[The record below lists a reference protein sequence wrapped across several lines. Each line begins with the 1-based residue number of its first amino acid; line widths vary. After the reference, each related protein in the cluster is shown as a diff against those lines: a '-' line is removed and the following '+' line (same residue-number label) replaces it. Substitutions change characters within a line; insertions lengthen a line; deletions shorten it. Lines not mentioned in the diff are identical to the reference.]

1 MKAVVARPRLRM
13 PRLGVGPQV
22 VVVLL
27 VLSLFGAMAIEPT
40 RQLMSQRAR
49 IAGVA
54 QDLQQIERSNDRLA
68 GRIDRL
74 QDPDFLE
81 QRAREIGLV
90 RPGEDSIVVM
100 PPSKKMQDHKKP
112 DKKRPKSDK
121 VRPLGFFEGF
131 LNFVGII

>member
-1 MKAVVARPRLRM
+1 M
-13 PRLGVGPQV
+13 PRLGVGPQI

-27 VLSLFGAMAIEPT
+27 VVSLFGAMAIEPT
-40 RQLMSQRAR
+40 RQLMSQRVR

-54 QDLQQIERSNDRLA
+54 QDLKQIERSNDRLA

-100 PPSKKMQDHKKP
+100 PPSKQMQGKKEPHKKQN
-112 DKKRPKSDK
+112 KTPKS
-121 VRPLGFFEGF
+121 RPLNFFEGF
-131 LNFVGII
+131 LNFVGVI

>member
-1 MKAVVARPRLRM
+1 MRPRLRM
-13 PRLGVGPQV
+13 PRLGAGPQIV
-22 VVVLL
+22 IVLL
-27 VLSLFGAMAIEPT
+27 IVSLFGAMAIEPT

-54 QDLQQIERSNDRLA
+54 ADLKQIERSNDRLA
-68 GRIDRL
+68 GRIERL

-100 PPSKKMQDHKKP
+100 PPSKKMQDQN
-112 DKKRPKSDK
+112 KRRKQPARTPR

-131 LNFVGII
+131 LNFVGVI